1 MKKNIKKALAL
12 LIAVQML
19 MMSQQSFAQPELNQV
34 NSDEVLAL
42 QETGE
47 YSEIQEDS
55 DFIEDNV
62 ISNLEN
68 ADIMGNSGD
77 GAKIQNQIESVHLD
91 LSDYFDR
98 YSFLTVNNSLSNTVD
113 SAFNQAGM
121 YIDDVLANEA
131 YDAESGLF
139 TFDGLTYNV
148 NAVADVKS
156 SASTSTNNMVFEITP
171 GCYEKLGIIGG
182 LHKVDETECEI
193 KLYYQGEDE
202 PETVTVSD
210 LKTSNDAGGIIE
222 ARAINKKKLTT
233 KYLSLYNHVIELD
246 NTKVLYK
253 IEIPKNSSLYFAV
266 NAITLGIDLAGA
278 EALAVEN
285 IQNAINSLGDRL
297 VISDIPTIKNITSML
312 ADAEEKGYDLSGLQ
326 NLDRYE
332 VAEGKLEELEELKKI
347 VDKIDALPGNKN
359 NITKAM
365 VDAISDMLEEAED
378 NGYDISLITNTDK
391 YEAAKQFLKDNESV
405 SVIYDMS
412 GMYNTSRIYS
422 SVPTY
427 NNGQAGY
434 AGNWYRDSFVSLPY
448 WDEGIDWTE
457 TDTGEMTFEGIRFR
471 FYVPDCVDNSDA
483 KYATYRNTFG
493 NDEKEFYPFKN
504 IDLEDTYYKKLAI
517 MANSERQNPGHI
529 LIRLNYAD
537 GSDEIYTQ
545 ALNFFVNSA
554 SGKYISALRCP
565 PEQERNGYLPMLEIP
580 VDSSKVLESYDILMD
595 RYILLTDDEG
605 NYLRDEEG
613 EVIPQLGTGSSRGN
627 YPTACMIYA
636 MTAVMAYKE
645 YHDLYT
651 QKLNEMDVS
660 LENEIMLSGEV
671 PVSISQK
678 GSQVFDEMT
687 SILKILEDEEFKA
700 GLGNYNKI
708 LAVLPRFEGFSAQ
721 TDFYNVS
728 VNLDYTLD
736 MAEAEGFV
744 SVLKNGEEFTDYN
757 VKTVDDKVSVIFKN
771 DYDYES
777 KYKIIVN
784 KELGTKASEEF
795 TIGANTIIT
804 TTIPKITEI
813 SNFKIQNNAGT
824 AIDSLSGYFGTNV
837 KVKGDFK
844 NISAG
849 DDISYTI
856 FACLYNG
863 KGQMIDIAKVSGVFD
878 EGATVSINET
888 LTTDSKGNN
897 SLKIYFWD
905 SVSGMRTVYKTIVK

>member
-34 NSDEVLAL
+34 SSDEVLAL

-47 YSEIQEDS
+47 YSEIQEAS
-55 DFIEDNV
+55 DLIEDNV

-91 LSDYFDR
+91 LSGYFDR
-98 YSFLTVNNSLSNTVD
+98 YSFLTVNNSLGNNVD

-148 NAVADVKS
+148 NAAADVKS
-156 SASTSTNNMVFEITP
+156 SASTSTNNMVFELSP
-171 GCYEKLGIIGG
+171 GCYEKIGIIGG
-182 LHKVDETECEI
+182 LHRVDETECEI

-202 PETVTVSD
+202 PETVTITDIDS
-210 LKTSNDAGGIIE
+210 TNAEGGIIE
-222 ARAINKKKLTT
+222 ARAISKKNLIT
-233 KYLSLYNHVIELD
+233 KKLSLYNYVVDLD

-297 VISDIPTIKNITSML
+297 VISDIPTIKNITLML

-332 VAEGKLEELEELKKI
+332 AAEGKLEELEELKKI

-365 VDAISDMLEEAED
+365 IDAISDMLEEAED

-412 GMYNTSRIYS
+412 SMYNTSRIYS

-471 FYVPDCVDNSDA
+471 FYVPDCVDNSDT

-537 GSDEIYTQ
+537 GSDEIYTEE
-545 ALNFFVNSA
+545 LNFFANSFN
-554 SGKYISALRCP
+554 GKGIKALRCP
-565 PEQERNGYLPMLEIP
+565 PEKEQNGNLALIEIP
-580 VDSSKVLESYDILMD
+580 ADSSKVLESYDILMD

-613 EVIPQLGTGSSRGN
+613 EVIPQLGTGSNRGN
-627 YPTACMIYA
+627 YPTACAIYA

-660 LENEIMLSGEV
+660 LENEIILSGEV

-678 GSQVFDEMT
+678 GSQLFDEMT

-708 LAVLPRFEGFSAQ
+708 LAVLPRFEGYNAQ

-728 VNLDYTLD
+728 VSLDYTLD
-736 MAEAEGFV
+736 MAEAESFV

-784 KELGTKASEEF
+784 KELGTEASEEF
-795 TIGANTIIT
+795 TIGTNTVIT

-813 SNFKIQNNAGT
+813 SNFKIQNNAGAT
-824 AIDSLSGYFGTNV
+824 IDSLSGYFGTTV
-837 KVKGDFK
+837 KVKADFK

-849 DDISYTI
+849 DDMSYTI

-878 EGATVSINET
+878 KGTSASINET

>member
-47 YSEIQEDS
+47 YSEIQEAS
-55 DFIEDNV
+55 DLIEDNV

-68 ADIMGNSGD
+68 ADIMGNSDDEGQ
-77 GAKIQNQIESVHLD
+77 IQNQIESVHLD

-148 NAVADVKS
+148 NATADVKS
-156 SASTSTNNMVFEITP
+156 SASTSTNNMVFELSP

-233 KYLSLYNHVIELD
+233 KYLSLYNYVVDLD

-278 EALAVEN
+278 EVLAVEN
-285 IQNAINSLGDRL
+285 IQDAINSLGDRL

-326 NLDRYE
+326 NLDKYE
-332 VAEGKLEELEELKKI
+332 AAADKLEELEELKKI

-391 YEAAKQFLKDNESV
+391 YEEAKQFLKDNESV

-434 AGNWYRDSFVSLPY
+434 AGNWYRDSFISLPY

-483 KYATYRNTFG
+483 KYAIYRNTFG

-537 GSDEIYTQ
+537 GSDEIYTEK
-545 ALNFFVNSA
+545 LNFFVNSA

-595 RYILLTDDEG
+595 RYELLTDGDG
-605 NYLRDEEG
+605 NYLRDENG
-613 EVIPQLGTGSSRGN
+613 EVIPQLGTGSNRGN
-627 YPTACMIYA
+627 YPTACAIYA

-660 LENEIMLSGEV
+660 LENEIMLSGGV

-687 SILKILEDEEFKA
+687 SILKVLEDEEFKKT
-700 GLGNYNKI
+700 LINYNLI
-708 LAVLPRFEGFSAQ
+708 YSVLPRFEGFSAE

-728 VNLDYTLD
+728 VNLDYSLD
-736 MAEAEGFV
+736 MAEAERFV
-744 SVLKNGEEFTDYN
+744 SVLKNGEEFTDYE

-777 KYKIIVN
+777 KYKITVN
-784 KELGTKASEEF
+784 KELGTEASEEF

-813 SNFKIQNNAGT
+813 SNFKIQNTAGT
-824 AIDSLSGYFGTNV
+824 PLNSLSGYFGTTV
-837 KVKGDFK
+837 KVKADFE
-844 NISAG
+844 NVSAG

-856 FACLYNG
+856 FSCLYNG
-863 KGQMIDIAKVSGVFD
+863 KGQMIDIAKTAGVFNEGESISID
-878 EGATVSINET
+878 EA
-888 LTTDSKGNN
+888 LTSDAKGDNT
-897 SLKIYFWD
+897 LKIYFWD